1 MYAFPGKIHFGN
13 QKHCVCF
20 GNITTKSIHRESVNV
35 ESKKN
40 TEHPLG
46 RTGGE

>member
-20 GNITTKSIHRESVNV
+20 GYITTKRIHR